1 MDFGAIGLSGE
12 LAQRIATGI
21 MRIKLEKEKEPGY
34 VTIHHL
40 MVATTVMDYL
50 KSLVNVPW
58 SHAVSDQLV
67 LQILKF
73 LFLSHNMAIAH
84 WRVERQFFNILT

>member
-1 MDFGAIGLSGE
+1 MEFGAIGLSGE

-34 VTIHHL
+34 VTIQHL
-40 MVATTVMDYL
+40 MVATTVLDHL

-58 SHAVSDQLV
+58 SHAVSDQL
-67 LQILKF
+67 IRIYKII
-73 LFLSHNMAIAH
+73 FLSHNMATAH